1 MRAFWMQCKI
11 EILRTFRNR
20 LFILFSLV
28 MPIMFYYIFTNV
40 VSGPQDGGAW
50 KAHYLISMATFSI
63 VGSALFGFGGRLS
76 QEKGQGWTQLLQITP
91 LPEGVYL
98 SAKIIA
104 QTAVNAFSIAVIFT
118 SGILMN
124 HVDLT
129 IGQWIGAGLWL
140 LIGVTPFLAI
150 GTIIGAIK
158 KTDAAMGLANMLNM
172 CLAILGGLWMPIE
185 ILPKTL
191 RSIGEW
197 TPTYHFGSGAWDIVA
212 GKAIGWENAAVLGG
226 YFIAF
231 VVLSIYIRKRQE
243 AV

>member
-11 EILRTFRNR
+11 EILRTFRNK
-20 LFILFSLV
+20 LFIFFSLL
-28 MPIMFYYIFTNV
+28 MPVMFYYIFTNV
-40 VSGPQDGGAW
+40 VSVPDNGDAW

-63 VGSALFGFGGRLS
+63 VGTALFSFGVRLS

-91 LPEGVYL
+91 LPEGAYL
-98 SAKIIA
+98 SAKIVA
-104 QTAVNAFSIAVIFT
+104 QTLVNAFSIAVIFIA
-118 SGILMN
+118 GILIN
-124 HVDLT
+124 DVQLT

-140 LIGVTPFLAI
+140 LIGVTPFLALGTVI
-150 GTIIGAIK
+150 GSIK
-158 KTDAAMGLANMLNM
+158 KADAAAGLANILNM

-185 ILPKTL
+185 VLPKAL

-197 TPTYHFGSGAWDIVA
+197 TPTYRFGSGAWDIVA
-212 GKAIGWENAAVLGG
+212 GKVIGWENVVVLGG
-226 YFIAF
+226 YFIVF